1 MSKRM
6 TSPQARRSK
15 GSNGSSDSIVIH
27 FDPDDPTEARAL
39 EMSKLLALKHGRRR
53 ATIVAALEAMH
64 VLHERSGRVLTP
76 IEVAS
81 AILGQPTPTI
91 TVAAAAAAAP
101 RRKIEAKPD
110 EAAAPSRAG
119 KTLVQRQ
126 AEESA
131 ANYLKGMASLFE

>member
-1 MSKRM
+1 MSERM
-6 TSPQARRSK
+6 TPSRMRRSK

-27 FDPDDPTEARAL
+27 FDPEDPAEARAL

-64 VLHERSGRVLTP
+64 VLYERNGRVLTP

-81 AILGQPTPTI
+81 AILGQPSPAL

-101 RRKIEAKPD
+101 RLRPEPPPD
-110 EAAAPSRAG
+110 PPAPTSRAG

>member
-1 MSKRM
+1 MSKRV
-6 TSPQARRSK
+6 TPPRTRRSK

-27 FDPDDPTEARAL
+27 FDPNDATEARAL

-64 VLHERSGRVLTP
+64 VLYERSGRVLTP

-101 RRKIEAKPD
+101 RPKVEVKPD
-110 EAAAPSRAG
+110 APAPSSRAG

>member
-1 MSKRM
+1 MSKRINPLQ
-6 TSPQARRSK
+6 SRRSK

-27 FDPDDPTEARAL
+27 FDPNDATEARAL

-64 VLHERSGRVLTP
+64 VLYERSGRVLTP

-101 RRKIEAKPD
+101 RPKIEAKPD
-110 EAAAPSRAG
+110 EAAATSRAG